1 MPTRENPATLR
12 GNRVHLRLP
21 KRADQRSF
29 IAQAKRSRAL
39 HRGWVRA
46 PETAAGFAAYVEGYA
61 TRAASARNVGFVVVR
76 NDDQTLAGVVNFS
89 EIVRGAFQSAYVGYY
104 AFGPLAGA
112 GYMTEGFALA
122 LDFAFGPLRLHRVEA
137 NVQPDNVRSLALVER
152 LGFLREGYSQRYV
165 KIGGRWRDHVRF
177 AMLAEHWRAQRAS
190 VRRLIARNGDD
201 R

>member
-1 MPTRENPATLR
+1 M
-12 GNRVHLRLP
+12 GKRVHLRSP
-21 KRADQRSF
+21 RRGDQNAF
-29 IAQAKRSRAL
+29 IAAARASRKL
-39 HRGWVRA
+39 HGPWVQA
-46 PETAAGFAAYVEGYA
+46 PETASTFLAYVDRFGGSG
-61 TRAASARNVGFVVVR
+61 AAERHVGLLVVR
-76 NDDQTLAGVVNFS
+76 NADDALAGVVNFS
-89 EIVRGAFQSAYVGYY
+89 EIVRGAFNSAYVGYY
-104 AFGPLAGA
+104 GFSPLAGD

>member
-1 MPTRENPATLR
+1 
-12 GNRVHLRLP
+12 
-21 KRADQRSF
+21 
-29 IAQAKRSRAL
+29 
-39 HRGWVRA
+39 
-46 PETAAGFAAYVEGYA
+46 
-61 TRAASARNVGFVVVR
+61 
-76 NDDQTLAGVVNFS
+76 
-89 EIVRGAFQSAYVGYY
+89 
-104 AFGPLAGA
+104 
-112 GYMTEGFALA
+112 MTEGFALA